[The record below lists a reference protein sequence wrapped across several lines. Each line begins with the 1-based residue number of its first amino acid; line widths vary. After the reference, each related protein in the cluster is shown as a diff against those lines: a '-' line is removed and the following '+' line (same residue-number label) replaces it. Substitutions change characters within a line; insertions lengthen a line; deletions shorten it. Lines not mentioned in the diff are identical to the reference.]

1 MEFDQKLNNLE
12 IKVNV
17 NEQTKEIKINSIVY
31 NYIFKLSDDKFS
43 ILNKNEL
50 IKKIINEND
59 FRKKLYEIDSNFFLI
74 IL

>member
-31 NYIFKLSDDKFS
+31 NFDMI
-43 ILNKNEL
+43 
-50 IKKIINEND
+50 
-59 FRKKLYEIDSNFFLI
+59 RRFFLY
-74 IL
+74 